1 MWRIV
6 GRTVAFK
13 DFNSLE
19 VDICVLK
26 NRDVLTE
33 KYYRSI
39 TGTLRELA
47 EPARKISKQKMPKRK
62 QNTPTVNDVKKNKQT
77 KMPKRKRNTPAVNVI
92 VNLLNFFAPEAPEV
106 RFEAVNKPAT
116 PDSLFP
122 KHEVIVRAQGAIGL
136 YIAAESKRDGTLMGK
151 CRNCTRDKKS
161 IEAFAPPDNLQN
173 CRRRPAFFAA
183 VDEYERAYAA
193 RDLEAARAAR
203 DKVVELRHG
212 FCPPCQEV
220 HNKLTPKVEACRTE
234 WVRMRKEAG
243 VCATPGCR
251 ENGPDAWEVL
261 QANHLDPTTKVH
273 ILGDYTWWAKG
284 EWTVEQCV
292 AEMRKEAAKCNFLCG
307 FCHKLDEH
315 STSGNR
321 NGDPA
326 TMPPGK
332 QGKTASKDE
341 IDQYKAR
348 HSAKICFP
356 KQQFV
361 DAEKLR
367 RGCCANPACRRLVT
381 PETCPA
387 FPFDHRDEST
397 KLIGKDTLAGER
409 PGGVGGL
416 VHNKVKAAAL
426 DKIRPI
432 LAAEM
437 HKCRLLCENC
447 HHRKTR
453 YGLVIN
459 TEDEVQI

>member
-106 RFEAVNKPAT
+106 RFEATNKSVLA
-116 PDSLFP
+116 DSLFP
-122 KHEVIVRAQGAIGL
+122 KNEMALWDKGAIGN
-136 YIAAESKRDGTLMGK
+136 YITAKSKRDGTLMGK
-151 CRNCTRDKKS
+151 CSLCKSATRP
-161 IEAFAPPDNLQN
+161 IEAFAPPETLNN

-183 VDEYERAYAA
+183 VDKYKAAYAA
-193 RDLEAARAAR
+193 RDLKAARAAR
-203 DKVVELRHG
+203 ATVVELRNTL
-212 FCPPCQEV
+212 CPPCQEV
-220 HNKLTPKVEACRTE
+220 SLKLSPKKEACKAEWKTMRTE
-234 WVRMRKEAG
+234 AG
-243 VCATPGCR
+243 RCATPGCG
-251 ENGPDAWEVL
+251 ENGPDAWQVL
-261 QANHLDPTTKVH
+261 QANHLDPETKVH
-273 ILGDYTWWAKG
+273 ILSDYTWWGRQADTP
-284 EWTVEQCV
+284 EECV
-292 AEMRKEAAKCNFLCG
+292 AEMRKEVAKCEFICG

-315 STSGNR
+315 SHSGNR
-321 NGDPA
+321 NGDPDE
-326 TMPPGK
+326 MLLGK
-332 QGKTASKDE
+332 QGKTATKE
-341 IDQYKAR
+341 EKKQYNAR
-348 HSAKICFP
+348 HHAKILFP

-381 PETCPA
+381 PETCVA

-397 KLIGKDTLAGER
+397 KMKGKGTLAGKK
-409 PGGVGGL
+409 GGVAGL
-416 VHNKVKAAAL
+416 VGNHAKAAAL
-426 DKIRPI
+426 DEIRSV
-432 LAAEM
+432 LVAEM
-437 HKCRLLCENC
+437 DKCRLLCDNC